1 MTEFELFYSP
11 YKVKTEDLRH
21 LYKRQNKESG
31 LKIYGNSPC
40 HNETGYNLVIW
51 KIDSWDVRVPIN
63 KYFRDVKKKIS
74 SL

>member
-1 MTEFELFYSP
+1 MSEFELFYSP

-40 HNETGYNLVIW
+40 HNETGYNLVI
-51 KIDSWDVRVPIN
+51 
-63 KYFRDVKKKIS
+63 
-74 SL
+74 